1 MTSHSRSWIRPT
13 AVAVVCVA
21 TGLLLFGCGG
31 EPEPQPTARRAAAPA
46 APPAPPTPKV
56 TPVEDLIARLS
67 IDRRISLPE
76 DKAPGNNP
84 DRIAVLEF
92 FDAFARGDAD
102 SLRTMLPLADQQEL
116 NALVGS
122 GVWEET
128 IAGISEIAIETGSG
142 PYEEKCALAIFEING
157 GFQPQLWYYASSA
170 EGYRFDA
177 APTPPGMIDKLYGD
191 DWIALWH
198 RILEEEIE
206 LANRPDEE
214 FDLPG
219 VGVDDESGGRGSSF
233 SGSPPGSTPNRPG
246 GPPGRRQ
253 PPTRR
258 RPPGPGG

>member
-1 MTSHSRSWIRPT
+1 MTSHSRSWIAPR
-13 AVAVVCVA
+13 AFSAACVA
-21 TGLLLFGCGG
+21 TALLLAGCGG
-31 EPEPQPTARRAAAPA
+31 ESDSQVGDRRPPPPPPPQEPPKPA
-46 APPAPPTPKV
+46 ATPIS
-56 TPVEDLIARLS
+56 DLMARLS
-67 IDRRISLPE
+67 IDERINLPE
-76 DKAPGNNP
+76 GKAPGNNP

-102 SLRTMLPLADQQEL
+102 SLQTMLPLADQQEL
-116 NALVGS
+116 NALVES

-128 IAGISEIAIETGSG
+128 IAGISEIAIETGTG

-170 EGYRFDA
+170 DGYRFDA
-177 APTPPGMIDKLYGD
+177 APTPPDMINKLYGE

-198 RILEEEIE
+198 TILEEEIE
-206 LANRPDEE
+206 LANKPDEE

-219 VGVDDESGGRGSSF
+219 VAVDEESGGRNDSFRGSS
-233 SGSPPGSTPNRPG
+233 PGTPNRPG

-253 PPTRR
+253 PPARR